1 VRRSVRRTVFTGLVE
16 EVGRVSRLE
25 AGEMSL
31 SRLSVSARRV
41 LEGTRVGDSVSVNGV
56 CLTVNEL
63 DAGTLIFYAMPE
75 TLRRSALGSL
85 AEGSAVNL
93 ERAMSPA
100 DRFGGHIVQGH
111 VDGVGEV
118 SSVRSEGEAELWE
131 FSAPVAVLRYVV
143 EKGSICVDGISL
155 TVVSLRDGSFTVSIL
170 PQTRAN
176 TNLKELRAGDRV
188 NLEADVIAKY
198 VERLVGPRATGGLQN
213 RERSVEDAV

>member
-1 VRRSVRRTVFTGLVE
+1 VRRTVFTGLVE
-16 EVGRVSRLE
+16 EVGRVSGLE
-25 AGEMSL
+25 AGEMFRL
-31 SRLSVSARRV
+31 RLSASRTV
-41 LEGTRVGDSVSVNGV
+41 EDTRVGDSVSVNGV

-63 DAGTLIFYAMPE
+63 DGETLVFNAMPE

-118 SSVRSEGEAELWE
+118 RDVRREGGAEIWE
-131 FSAPVAVLRYVV
+131 FGAPEAVLRYVV

-155 TVVSLRDGSFTVSIL
+155 TVVSVRDTSFTVSIL

-176 TNLKELRAGDRV
+176 TNLKELGMGDRV
-188 NLEADVIAKY
+188 NLEADVVAKY
-198 VERLVGPRATGGLQN
+198 VERLLGPHRAGDLERN
-213 RERSVEDAV
+213 LERSVEDAV

>member
-1 VRRSVRRTVFTGLVE
+1 MFTGLVE
-16 EVGRVSRLE
+16 EVGRVSGLE
-25 AGEMSL
+25 AGEMFRL
-31 SRLSVSARRV
+31 RLSASRTV
-41 LEGTRVGDSVSVNGV
+41 EDTRVGDSVSVNGV

-63 DAGTLIFYAMPE
+63 DGETLVFNAMPE

-118 SSVRSEGEAELWE
+118 RDVRREGGAEIWE
-131 FSAPVAVLRYVV
+131 FGAPEAVLRYVV

-155 TVVSLRDGSFTVSIL
+155 TVVSVRDTSFTVSIL

-176 TNLKELRAGDRV
+176 TNLKELGVGDRV
-188 NLEADVIAKY
+188 NLEADVVAKY
-198 VERLVGPRATGGLQN
+198 VERLLGPRRAGDLERN
-213 RERSVEDAV
+213 LERSVEDAV

>member
-1 VRRSVRRTVFTGLVE
+1 MFTGLVE
-16 EVGRVSRLE
+16 EVGRVSGLE
-25 AGEMSL
+25 AGEMFRLSL
-31 SRLSVSARRV
+31 SANRTV
-41 LEGTRVGDSVSVNGV
+41 EGTRVGDSVSVNGV

-63 DAGTLIFYAMPE
+63 DGETLVFNAMPE
-75 TLRRSALGSL
+75 TLRRSALGDL

-118 SSVRSEGEAELWE
+118 RGLRPEGGAEIWE
-131 FSAPVAVLRYVV
+131 FGAPDAVLRYVV

-155 TVVSLRDGSFTVSIL
+155 TVVSVRDTSFTVSIL

-176 TNLKELRAGDRV
+176 TNLKELGVGDRV
-188 NLEADVIAKY
+188 NLEADVVAKY
-198 VERLVGPRATGGLQN
+198 VERLLGPRRAGDL
-213 RERSVEDAV
+213 ERSVEDAV